1 MVCQEQQE
9 KQTGRKQAPDTLPC
23 PSPLYRDQLS
33 PCCSAF
39 LPLHVPVQQPMHH
52 FQHKTTCRGWKPLVR
67 SWIVVLEAQLC
78 LPGHWRENVFLLPR
92 SPQET
97 LTGDG
102 QRIDAPALL
111 IFCAFF
117 YSAVPRVCG
126 RDFLLAKQTHQQC
139 SLYRRAEKII
149 FC

>member
-1 MVCQEQQE
+1 M
-9 KQTGRKQAPDTLPC
+9 
-23 PSPLYRDQLS
+23 
-33 PCCSAF
+33 
-39 LPLHVPVQQPMHH
+39 
-52 FQHKTTCRGWKPLVR
+52 
-67 SWIVVLEAQLC
+67 VLEAQLC
-78 LPGHWRENVFLLPR
+78 LPGHWTEKVFLLPR

-102 QRIDAPALL
+102 QRIDPTLL

-126 RDFLLAKQTHQQC
+126 RDFLLAKQTHQRC
-139 SLYRRAEKII
+139 SLYSRAEKII